1 MKKIIKI
8 VIFMTVIFMIV
19 FGFQSAQSYSEEEE
33 LLRIKET
40 IWTLCLKCYSIEGRY
55 PQDIYY
61 LKEHY
66 GLLLNEDEYP
76 IIYHFGVVLNCVLKP
91 IFLTLFGD
99 NLQPTIEV
107 HQREKTL

>member
-8 VIFMTVIFMIV
+8 VIFMTVIFI
-19 FGFQSAQSYSEEEE
+19 
-33 LLRIKET
+33 
-40 IWTLCLKCYSIEGRY
+40 
-55 PQDIYY
+55 
-61 LKEHY
+61 KEHY

-76 IIYHFGVVLNCVLKP
+76 IIYHYE
-91 IFLTLFGD
+91 GD

>member
-40 IWTLCLKCYSIEGRY
+40 IWTLCLKCYSIEG
-55 PQDIYY
+55 IYQSPLTPIY
-61 LKEHY
+61 VIFNQLLRFIKGRRHY
-66 GLLLNEDEYP
+66 E
-76 IIYHFGVVLNCVLKP
+76 
-91 IFLTLFGD
+91 
-99 NLQPTIEV
+99 
-107 HQREKTL
+107 

>member
-19 FGFQSAQSYSEEEE
+19 FGFQSAQSYSEVEE
-33 LLRIKET
+33 LLIIKET

-76 IIYHFGVVLNCVLKP
+76 IIYHYE
-91 IFLTLFGD
+91 GD